1 MTWNET
7 DPTNLKHGLTADQQY
22 ANIHQNHAHLYGYYD
37 AHAGS
42 AVNIGAAVTGTS
54 YADVLKFWIPKNLDN
69 TPIHVY
75 ARAKMSGGASSDG
88 TVKVTE
94 VTTGT
99 NATGTIAAAT
109 TDVTELANAYTV
121 INLTPTGSADG
132 RAFIIAIK
140 AGAGGESITLENV
153 SIKIGGS
160 GSASTKG
167 VKTSGF
173 RTTGSALV
181 YASTANISTEYIETL
196 TNGPIYIAKD
206 RPVCIV
212 SHFADVSRTPAITT
226 TSTAYESVMRG
237 MIPIPDNK
245 PGGGRA
251 FKAYVE
257 MSGAGGATPHCRIE
271 IAGIADTVEI
281 SGTGWG
287 SDTFIAQNHNKTGVS
302 WLPFWVSIKR
312 AGGRRADLNSL
323 QIFRA

>member
-42 AVNIGAAVTGTS
+42 AVNIGAAVTGTN

-75 ARAKMSGGASSDG
+75 ARAKMSGGASADG

-94 VTTGT
+94 VTTST

-109 TDVTELANAYTV
+109 TDVTELANASTV
-121 INLTPTGSADG
+121 ISLTPTGSADG
-132 RAFIIAIK
+132 RAFVIAIK

-206 RPVCIV
+206 RPVCLV
-212 SHFADVSRTPAITT
+212 SHFADVSRTPAMTT
-226 TSTAYESVMRG
+226 TSTTFEEVMRG
-237 MIPIPDNK
+237 MIPIPDHK
-245 PGGGRA
+245 PNGGRTYRA
-251 FKAYVE
+251 HIE
-257 MSGAGGATPHCRIE
+257 MSETGGATPHCKIE
-271 IAGIADTVEI
+271 VVGAFGAVEVD
-281 SGTGWG
+281 GTGWE
-287 SDTFIAQNHNKTGVS
+287 SDTFTMQNYT
-302 WLPFWVSIKR
+302 
-312 AGGRRADLNSL
+312 AGGPSWVPFSVHLKRDGGTRVNINSI